1 MNGEPKKP
9 LTEEEKR
16 EKMEKLEEI
25 RKKKRAEREEREKK
39 EVNPSFNTA
48 FQNKKFYPS
57 NTCSGSKFEHFE
69 GKIKRMNPLLM

>member
-39 EVNPSFNTA
+39 EVNPYLTQLFKTKCFNANYTSLGW
-48 FQNKKFYPS
+48 KFVY
-57 NTCSGSKFEHFE
+57 F
-69 GKIKRMNPLLM
+69 

>member
-48 FQNKKFYPS
+48 FQNKKFFRIILVRARNLYIWR
-57 NTCSGSKFEHFE
+57 
-69 GKIKRMNPLLM
+69 GKYKE

>member
-39 EVNPSFNTA
+39 EVNPPFNTP
-48 FQNKKFYPS
+48 FQNKMFSPN
-57 NTCSGSKFEHFE
+57 NTCSGSKFVYFE
-69 GKIKRMNPLLM
+69 GKYKE